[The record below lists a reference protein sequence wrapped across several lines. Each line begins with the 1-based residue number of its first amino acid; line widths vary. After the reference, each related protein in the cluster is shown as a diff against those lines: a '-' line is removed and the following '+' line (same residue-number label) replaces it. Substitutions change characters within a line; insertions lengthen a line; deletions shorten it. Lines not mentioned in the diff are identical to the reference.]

1 MVALASNFQKINE
14 DLVKLQSQAFTDL
27 SPRDGAYV
35 AVFLGQPY
43 ASKNDANHK
52 KTVTPFRKPQAKL
65 NQGLVATRVASTRQV
80 TNEQREEAESMMRYL
95 VEDLSVRL
103 GRPAIWGNFKGDV
116 KINTS
121 ILKQV
126 FGYPVSI
133 EATLAARFNQ
143 YLNQHAEIA
152 ESIAQRSLHKES
164 AQRGK
169 QKTANGVYSTRY
181 SLQRMKNI
189 QEQRTLFQGKSDQLD
204 EVTMEKII
212 ADLSKR
218 PWAGMI
224 KYDDHG
230 FRSYHLD
237 CADFLLEILSDVAE
251 AVGDFP
257 SLSTWRE
264 LSRSSLDLPTRSN
277 LMQVLGPV
285 DTWQEKMVEYRQ
297 RKLENPESIKQPR
310 STSRIRK
317 SAAELEQLLQDC
329 PWVEQMKNRSR
340 YSVKADD
347 LSVDACMEMMSD
359 IIEANDGFLPNDAV
373 IRELNYRMNI
383 PSTQAFKPRIGLK
396 KTWKESITAWR
407 VANRPN
413 RTYIPIQ

>member
-1 MVALASNFQKINE
+1 MPSLVSNFQKINE
-14 DLVKLQSQAFTDL
+14 DLISPRSQAFTNL
-27 SPRDGAYV
+27 SPRNRTYA

-43 ASKNDANHK
+43 ASKSGTNHK
-52 KTVTPFRKPQAKL
+52 ETIIAFQRPQAKL
-65 NQGLVATRVASTRQV
+65 NQGLVATQVASTRQV
-80 TNEQREEAESMMRYL
+80 TNEQREKAELMIRYL

-103 GRPAIWGNFKGDV
+103 GRPALWKDFKGDT
-116 KINTS
+116 KIDTS

-133 EATLAARFNQ
+133 EATLAARFSQ
-143 YLNQHAEIA
+143 YLDQHAEIA
-152 ESIAQRSLHKES
+152 ESIAQRSLRKASVHPD
-164 AQRGK
+164 K

-181 SLQRMKNI
+181 SSKRMKNI
-189 QEQRTLFQGKSDQLD
+189 QEQRMLFQGKSDQLD
-204 EVTMEKII
+204 EATMAKLIT
-212 ADLSKR
+212 DLSKR

-224 KYDDHG
+224 KYDDNG

-257 SLSTWRE
+257 SLLTWRE
-264 LSRSSLDLPTRSN
+264 LSRSSLDLPTRGN

-297 RKLENPESIKQPR
+297 RKLENPASIKQPR
-310 STSRIRK
+310 SASRIRK
-317 SAAELEQLLQDC
+317 SAAEIEQLLQDC
-329 PWVEQMKNRSR
+329 PWVERMKNRSH

-373 IRELNYRMNI
+373 IRELNHRMNI
-383 PSTQAFKPRIGLK
+383 PSAQAFKPRIGLK

-407 VANRPN
+407 ATNRPD
-413 RTYIPIQ
+413 RTYIQIQ